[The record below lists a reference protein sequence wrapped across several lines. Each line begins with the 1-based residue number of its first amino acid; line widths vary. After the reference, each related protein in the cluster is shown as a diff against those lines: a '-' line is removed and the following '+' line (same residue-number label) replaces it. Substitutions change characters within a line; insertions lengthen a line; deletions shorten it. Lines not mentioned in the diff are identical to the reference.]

1 MQYGQ
6 KLQYASLSDVGFR
19 RRLNQDMFAVQVTSD
34 AERWRKYGHLFL
46 VADGMGG
53 HAVGELASKIAAET
67 VPHVYFKSN
76 EESQG
81 EALREAIEQAN
92 HAIHERGIQNPDF
105 LNMGTTCTAA
115 VLGANGVVFG
125 HVGDSRGYR
134 IRNGQIEQLT
144 FDHSLQWELIRTGK
158 LSVEEV
164 QLRQP
169 RNVITRSLGPS
180 ASVTVD
186 IEGPFPVLEGDTY
199 LLCSDGLPTHVSD
212 EEIGIVAANLPVS
225 EASRLLSHLANLRGG
240 TDNTTIVLFRI
251 GETGTG
257 HEIPMLPE
265 PKRPEP
271 SREQHTTQSI
281 WWPLL
286 AAWSV
291 ACLFAFG
298 AMAYGFGHS
307 DWGRNLIGLSALTGE
322 AACLYWLRSRKQ
334 PSKLR
339 AKANQASSPP
349 YQTAPAILTEE
360 FLSVLTG
367 LEQDLQRTAQDE
379 AWEIDWKRYN
389 HAVQQAQLHTE
400 KHQLHEALNSLTV
413 AVDMLMLGFH
423 RFRRQR
429 MLKKPPEKQPRD

>member
-1 MQYGQ
+1 MQHGR
-6 KLQYASLSDVGFR
+6 KIQYASLSDVGFR
-19 RRLNQDMFAVQVTSD
+19 RRLNQDTFAVQIASD
-34 AERWRKYGHLFL
+34 AKRWQEFGHLFL

-67 VPHVYFKSN
+67 VPHVYFKSTG
-76 EESQG
+76 ESRG
-81 EALREAIEQAN
+81 EALRDAIEQAN
-92 HAIHERGIQNPDF
+92 HAIHERGTQNPDF

-115 VLGANGVVFG
+115 VLGPDGVLFG

-158 LSVEEV
+158 LSAEEV

-180 ASVTVD
+180 ANVNVD
-186 IEGPFPVLEGDTY
+186 IEGPFPVQEGDTY

-212 EEIGIVAANLPVS
+212 EEIGIVAANLPVA

-240 TDNTTIVLFRI
+240 TDNTTVVIFRI
-251 GETGTG
+251 GETTSQNVL
-257 HEIPMLPE
+257 IPQPE
-265 PKRPEP
+265 PL
-271 SREQHTTQSI
+271 REKSAHSSN

-291 ACLFAFG
+291 ACFFAFG
-298 AMAYGFGHS
+298 AMAYGFGHP

-322 AACLYWLRSRKQ
+322 AACLYWLRSRNQ
-334 PSKLR
+334 PQQPKSKP
-339 AKANQASSPP
+339 NQASSAP

-367 LEQDLQRTAQDE
+367 LEQELQRTAEDE

-389 HAVQQAQLHTE
+389 HAVQQAQSATE
-400 KHQLHEALNSLTV
+400 KLQLQQALDSLSV
-413 AVDMLMLGFH
+413 AVDVLMLGVH

-429 MLKKPPEKQPRD
+429 MLKKPPQKQPHD

>member
-6 KLQYASLSDVGFR
+6 RIQYASLSDVGFR
-19 RRLNQDMFAVQVTSD
+19 RRLNQDTFAVQIATD
-34 AERWRKYGHLFL
+34 AERWQTYGHLFL

-67 VPHVYFKSN
+67 VPHVYFKSAA
-76 EESQG
+76 ESRG
-81 EALREAIEQAN
+81 EALKDAIEQAN
-92 HAIHERGIQNPDF
+92 HAIHERGVQNPDF

-115 VLGANGVVFG
+115 VLGPDGVLFG

-134 IRNGQIEQLT
+134 IRQGRIEQLT

-180 ASVTVD
+180 ASVNVD
-186 IEGPFPVLEGDTY
+186 VEGPFPVQEGDTY

-212 EEIGIVAANLPVS
+212 EEIGIIVAHLPVA

-240 TDNTTIVLFRI
+240 TDNTTVVLFRI
-251 GETGTG
+251 GDTPSGEFAL
-257 HEIPMLPE
+257 EQPE
-265 PKRPEP
+265 PKRSDSSEEPERH
-271 SREQHTTQSI
+271 SN

-291 ACLFAFG
+291 AGLFALG
-298 AMAYGFGHS
+298 AMAYGVGYA

-322 AACLYWLRSRKQ
+322 AACLYWLRSRS
-334 PSKLR
+334 PSVPPKTR
-339 AKANQASSPP
+339 PNQASSPP
-349 YQTAPAILTEE
+349 YQTASAILTEE
-360 FLSVLTG
+360 FLSELTS
-367 LEQDLQRTAQDE
+367 LEEDLQRTAQDE
-379 AWEIDWKRYN
+379 EWEIDWKRYQN
-389 HAVQQAQLHTE
+389 AVQQAAAHTE
-400 KHQLHEALNSLTV
+400 KRQLQQALNSLTV
-413 AVDMLMLGFH
+413 AVDVLMLGVH

-429 MLKKPPEKQPRD
+429 MLKKPPQKQPHD